1 MLFFTA
7 IEASIEMN
15 MGYIVQEIMSFLQKT
30 PDETHIITNSA
41 IYAPF
46 LIGLSSKKFT
56 ISYLDDDVERFDE
69 ILNSYDMPTFT
80 LLLDKVS
87 HPQCERIII
96 CTSEEIID
104 RPVLVEYGHL
114 KIIDTVITPEQN
126 YLNLMKDVI
135 STGEIRDDRT
145 GTGTRSLFGV
155 KMDFDLTKGFP
166 LLTTKYV
173 PFKHIL
179 VELFWFLSGSMDTSF
194 LEKNGV
200 TIWRGNTSREF
211 LDKRGLHGY
220 KEGQVGPLYGYQW
233 RHFGESTHQTG
244 VDQLKRVLHIL
255 QTDPTS
261 RRMVISAWNPVDLD
275 KMVLEPC
282 HVMFQLYVR
291 EGKWLDGMLY
301 MRSNDLFLGAPWNIS
316 CYALLIHMF
325 AHLSGYNAG
334 KLVYTVGDAH
344 LYEDHIQQVKEQI
357 KRPLRRLP
365 TLSIINRNQESID
378 DFKLEDFVIDNY
390 YPHPRLKAKM
400 AI

>member
-1 MLFFTA
+1 MFFTA
-7 IEASIEMN
+7 IEATLEMDI
-15 MGYIVQEIMSFLQKT
+15 GYVTQEILALLSKT
-30 PDETHIITNSA
+30 PDDTHIITTSD

-46 LIGLSSKKFT
+46 LLGLSMKKFK
-56 ISYLDDDVERFDE
+56 ISYTDYIPETFEE
-69 ILNSYDMPTFT
+69 ILESTKLPTFV
-80 LLLDKVS
+80 LMLDKVT

-96 CTSEEIID
+96 CTTQEI
-104 RPVLVEYGHL
+104 REWPVLIEYGNL
-114 KIIDTVITPEQN
+114 KIIDTIQTSEQS
-126 YLNLMKDVI
+126 YIHTLKTVLNE
-135 STGEIRDDRT
+135 GEQREDRT

-155 KMDFDLTKGFP
+155 KMEFDLTNGFP
-166 LLTTKYV
+166 LLTTKFV

-194 LEKNGV
+194 LEKHGV
-200 TIWRGNTSREF
+200 TIWRGNTSRSF
-211 LDKRGLHGY
+211 LDKRGLHEY

-233 RHFGESTHQTG
+233 RHFGESVSQKG
-244 VDQLKRVLHIL
+244 VDQLKRVLEIL
-255 QTDPTS
+255 KTDPTS

-291 EGKWLDGMLY
+291 GGKWLDGMLY

-325 AHLSGYNAG
+325 AHLSGYTPG

-344 LYEDHIQQVKEQI
+344 IYEDHIEQVKEQY
-357 KRPLRRLP
+357 KRPLRMLP
-365 TLSIINRNQESID
+365 TLTIRNRQQQTVD
-378 DFKLEDFVIDNY
+378 DFQLDDFELVGY
-390 YPHPRLKAKM
+390 HPHPRLQAKM